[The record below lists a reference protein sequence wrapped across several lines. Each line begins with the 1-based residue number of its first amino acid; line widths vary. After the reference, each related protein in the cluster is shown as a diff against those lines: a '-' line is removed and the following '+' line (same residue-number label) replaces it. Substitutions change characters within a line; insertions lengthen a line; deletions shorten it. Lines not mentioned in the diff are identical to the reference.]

1 MNKIEVRSQNLE
13 NRSDNVIYIVWHL
26 VCKFITKYEIRYTRY
41 DIRVKEGRRIVIM
54 KKKEEARDNKT
65 EKDEE
70 IREKKTQKKEKEGIK
85 EKVKEEEKKQEEGF
99 GEPDLP
105 VLFVWF
111 ISMLNGKA
119 WEYLGLI
126 MNPETKE
133 INKDLKK
140 AKIAIDTVAFLFDQI
155 RGDLKPEDFK
165 RIENSL
171 ANLRMNYVEK
181 LKES

>member
-1 MNKIEVRSQNLE
+1 MKEKKDQ
-13 NRSDNVIYIVWHL
+13 
-26 VCKFITKYEIRYTRY
+26 TKN
-41 DIRVKEGRRIVIM
+41 
-54 KKKEEARDNKT
+54 NKT

-70 IREKKTQKKEKEGIK
+70 IKEKKAQKEEKEGIK
-85 EKVKEEEKKQEEGF
+85 EKAKEEEKKQEEGF
-99 GEPDLP
+99 KEPDLP

-111 ISMLNGKA
+111 ISMLSGKA

-126 MNPETKE
+126 MNTETKE

-140 AKIAIDTVAFLFDQI
+140 AKIAIDAVAFLYDQI
-155 RGDLKPEDFK
+155 RDDLNPEDFK
-165 RIENSL
+165 RIENLL

>member
-1 MNKIEVRSQNLE
+1 MKEKKDQTKNNK
-13 NRSDNVIYIVWHL
+13 
-26 VCKFITKYEIRYTRY
+26 TKTDEEI
-41 DIRVKEGRRIVIM
+41 KEKSEEI
-54 KKKEEARDNKT
+54 KEEA
-65 EKDEE
+65 
-70 IREKKTQKKEKEGIK
+70 
-85 EKVKEEEKKQEEGF
+85 KEEEKKQEEHF
-99 GEPDLP
+99 KEPDLP

-111 ISMLNGKA
+111 ISMLSGKA

-140 AKIAIDTVAFLFDQI
+140 AKIAIDTIVFLYDQI
-155 RGDLKPEDFK
+155 KDDLNPEDFK
-165 RIENSL
+165 RIESLL

>member
-1 MNKIEVRSQNLE
+1 
-13 NRSDNVIYIVWHL
+13 
-26 VCKFITKYEIRYTRY
+26 
-41 DIRVKEGRRIVIM
+41 M
-54 KKKEEARDNKT
+54 KKEEEARDKKT

-70 IREKKTQKKEKEGIK
+70 RKEKKTQKEEKEGIK
-85 EKVKEEEKKQEEGF
+85 EKAKKEEKKQEEALK
-99 GEPDLP
+99 EPDLP

-111 ISMLNGKA
+111 ISMLSGKA

-140 AKIAIDTVAFLFDQI
+140 AKIAIDTVAFLYDQI
-155 RGDLKPEDFK
+155 KDGLNPEDFK
-165 RIENSL
+165 RIENLL

-181 LKES
+181 LREL

>member
-1 MNKIEVRSQNLE
+1 M
-13 NRSDNVIYIVWHL
+13 
-26 VCKFITKYEIRYTRY
+26 
-41 DIRVKEGRRIVIM
+41 
-54 KKKEEARDNKT
+54 KEEETSNENTK
-65 EKDEE
+65 KNEE
-70 IREKKTQKKEKEGIK
+70 IKDDKVQNEEKEDEIK
-85 EKVKEEEKKQEEGF
+85 EKTKKDEKKPEEGF
-99 GEPDLP
+99 KEPDLP

-111 ISMLNGKA
+111 ISMLSGKA

-140 AKIAIDTVAFLFDQI
+140 AKIVIDSLAFLYDQI
-155 RGDLKPEDFK
+155 KNDLNPEDFK
-165 RIENSL
+165 RIESLL

>member
-1 MNKIEVRSQNLE
+1 MKEKKDQ
-13 NRSDNVIYIVWHL
+13 
-26 VCKFITKYEIRYTRY
+26 TKN
-41 DIRVKEGRRIVIM
+41 
-54 KKKEEARDNKT
+54 NKT

-70 IREKKTQKKEKEGIK
+70 IKEKKAQKEEKEGIK
-85 EKVKEEEKKQEEGF
+85 EKAKEEEKKQEEGF
-99 GEPDLP
+99 KEPDLP

-111 ISMLNGKA
+111 ISMLSGKA

-126 MNPETKE
+126 MNTETKE

-140 AKIAIDTVAFLFDQI
+140 AKIAIDTVAFLYDQI
-155 RGDLKPEDFK
+155 RDDLNPEDFK
-165 RIENSL
+165 RIENLL

>member
-1 MNKIEVRSQNLE
+1 M
-13 NRSDNVIYIVWHL
+13 
-26 VCKFITKYEIRYTRY
+26 
-41 DIRVKEGRRIVIM
+41 
-54 KKKEEARDNKT
+54 KKEEEVRDKKA
-65 EKDEE
+65 EKNEE
-70 IREKKTQKKEKEGIK
+70 RKEKKTQKEEKEGIK
-85 EKVKEEEKKQEEGF
+85 EKAKKEEKKQEESF
-99 GEPDLP
+99 KEPDLP

-111 ISMLNGKA
+111 ISMLSGKS

-140 AKIAIDTVAFLFDQI
+140 AKIVIDTVAFLYDQI
-155 RGDLKPEDFK
+155 KDDLNPEDFK
-165 RIENSL
+165 RIDNLL

>member
-1 MNKIEVRSQNLE
+1 
-13 NRSDNVIYIVWHL
+13 
-26 VCKFITKYEIRYTRY
+26 
-41 DIRVKEGRRIVIM
+41 M
-54 KKKEEARDNKT
+54 KKGEEARDNKT
-65 EKDEE
+65 KKDEE
-70 IREKKTQKKEKEGIK
+70 IKEKKVQKEGKEETKEKD
-85 EKVKEEEKKQEEGF
+85 KEEEKKQEEGF
-99 GEPDLP
+99 KEPDLP

-111 ISMLNGKA
+111 ISMLSGKA

-140 AKIAIDTVAFLFDQI
+140 AKIAIDTVAFLYDQI
-155 RGDLKPEDFK
+155 KDDLNPEDFK
-165 RIENSL
+165 RTENLL

>member
-1 MNKIEVRSQNLE
+1 
-13 NRSDNVIYIVWHL
+13 
-26 VCKFITKYEIRYTRY
+26 
-41 DIRVKEGRRIVIM
+41 M
-54 KKKEEARDNKT
+54 KKGEEARDNKI

-70 IREKKTQKKEKEGIK
+70 VKEEKAQKEEEEEGPKEKT
-85 EKVKEEEKKQEEGF
+85 KEEEKKQEEHF
-99 GEPDLP
+99 KEPDLP

-111 ISMLNGKA
+111 ISMLSGKA

-126 MNPETKE
+126 MNSETKE

-140 AKIAIDTVAFLFDQI
+140 AKIAIDTVAFLYDQI
-155 RGDLKPEDFK
+155 KDDLNPEDFK
-165 RIENSL
+165 RIENLL

>member
-1 MNKIEVRSQNLE
+1 
-13 NRSDNVIYIVWHL
+13 
-26 VCKFITKYEIRYTRY
+26 
-41 DIRVKEGRRIVIM
+41 M
-54 KKKEEARDNKT
+54 KKEEEARDNKIK
-65 EKDEE
+65 KDEE
-70 IREKKTQKKEKEGIK
+70 LKEKKVQKEEKEETKEKA
-85 EKVKEEEKKQEEGF
+85 KEEEKKQEEGF
-99 GEPDLP
+99 KEPDLP

-111 ISMLNGKA
+111 ISMLSGKA

-140 AKIAIDTVAFLFDQI
+140 AKIAIDTVAFLYDQI
-155 RGDLKPEDFK
+155 KDDLNPEDFK
-165 RIENSL
+165 RIENLL

>member
-1 MNKIEVRSQNLE
+1 
-13 NRSDNVIYIVWHL
+13 
-26 VCKFITKYEIRYTRY
+26 
-41 DIRVKEGRRIVIM
+41 M
-54 KKKEEARDNKT
+54 KKEEEARDNKT

-70 IREKKTQKKEKEGIK
+70 IKEEKAQKEEKEGIK
-85 EKVKEEEKKQEEGF
+85 EKTKEEEKKQEEHF
-99 GEPDLP
+99 KEPDLP

-111 ISMLNGKA
+111 ISMLSGKA

-126 MNPETKE
+126 MNSETKE

-140 AKIAIDTVAFLFDQI
+140 AKITIDTVAFLYDQI
-155 RGDLKPEDFK
+155 KDDLNPEDFK
-165 RIENSL
+165 RIENLL

>member
-1 MNKIEVRSQNLE
+1 
-13 NRSDNVIYIVWHL
+13 
-26 VCKFITKYEIRYTRY
+26 
-41 DIRVKEGRRIVIM
+41 M
-54 KKKEEARDNKT
+54 KKEEEARDKKT

-70 IREKKTQKKEKEGIK
+70 RKEKKTQKDEKEGIK
-85 EKVKEEEKKQEEGF
+85 EKAKKEEKKQEEGF
-99 GEPDLP
+99 KEPDLP

-111 ISMLNGKA
+111 ISMLSGKT

-140 AKIAIDTVAFLFDQI
+140 AKIAIDTVVFLYDQI
-155 RGDLKPEDFK
+155 KDDLNPEDFK
-165 RIENSL
+165 RIENLL

-181 LKES
+181 LKEL

>member
-1 MNKIEVRSQNLE
+1 MKEKKNQTENK
-13 NRSDNVIYIVWHL
+13 
-26 VCKFITKYEIRYTRY
+26 
-41 DIRVKEGRRIVIM
+41 
-54 KKKEEARDNKT
+54 KT

-70 IREKKTQKKEKEGIK
+70 IEEKKVQKEEKEETK
-85 EKVKEEEKKQEEGF
+85 EKVKEEEKKQEEHF
-99 GEPDLP
+99 KEPDLP

-111 ISMLNGKA
+111 ISMLSGKA

-126 MNPETKE
+126 MNPETKK

-140 AKIAIDTVAFLFDQI
+140 AKIAIDTVAFLYDQI
-155 RGDLKPEDFK
+155 KDDLNPEDFK
-165 RIENSL
+165 RIENLL

>member
-1 MNKIEVRSQNLE
+1 MR
-13 NRSDNVIYIVWHL
+13 
-26 VCKFITKYEIRYTRY
+26 
-41 DIRVKEGRRIVIM
+41 GRRIVIM
-54 KKKEEARDNKT
+54 KKEEKVRDNKT

-70 IREKKTQKKEKEGIK
+70 IKEKKVQKEEKEETK
-85 EKVKEEEKKQEEGF
+85 EKVKEEEKKQEEHF
-99 GEPDLP
+99 KEPDLP

-111 ISMLNGKA
+111 ISMLSGKA

-140 AKIAIDTVAFLFDQI
+140 AKIAIDTVAFLYDQI
-155 RGDLKPEDFK
+155 KDDLNPEDFK
-165 RIENSL
+165 RIENLL

>member
-1 MNKIEVRSQNLE
+1 
-13 NRSDNVIYIVWHL
+13 
-26 VCKFITKYEIRYTRY
+26 
-41 DIRVKEGRRIVIM
+41 M

-65 EKDEE
+65 GKDEE
-70 IREKKTQKKEKEGIK
+70 IKEEKAQKEKKEEIK
-85 EKVKEEEKKQEEGF
+85 EKAKEEEKKQEEGF
-99 GEPDLP
+99 KEPDLP

-140 AKIAIDTVAFLFDQI
+140 AKITIDTVAFLYDQI
-155 RGDLKPEDFK
+155 KDDLKPEDFK
-165 RIENSL
+165 RIENLLS
-171 ANLRMNYVEK
+171 NLRMNYVEK

>member
-1 MNKIEVRSQNLE
+1 M
-13 NRSDNVIYIVWHL
+13 
-26 VCKFITKYEIRYTRY
+26 
-41 DIRVKEGRRIVIM
+41 M
-54 KKKEEARDNKT
+54 KKEEEARDKKT

-70 IREKKTQKKEKEGIK
+70 IKQKKTQKDEKEEIK
-85 EKVKEEEKKQEEGF
+85 EKAKKEEKKQEESF
-99 GEPDLP
+99 KEPDLP

-111 ISMLNGKA
+111 ISMLNGKT

-140 AKIAIDTVAFLFDQI
+140 AKIAIDTVAFLYDQI
-155 RGDLKPEDFK
+155 KDDLNPEDFK
-165 RIENSL
+165 RIENLL

>member
-1 MNKIEVRSQNLE
+1 M
-13 NRSDNVIYIVWHL
+13 
-26 VCKFITKYEIRYTRY
+26 
-41 DIRVKEGRRIVIM
+41 
-54 KKKEEARDNKT
+54 KKEEEARNEKA
-65 EKDEE
+65 EKDEKIE
-70 IREKKTQKKEKEGIK
+70 EKKVQKEDKKETK
-85 EKVKEEEKKQEEGF
+85 EKIKEEEKKPEEHF
-99 GEPDLP
+99 KEPDLP

-140 AKIAIDTVAFLFDQI
+140 AKITIDTVAFLYDQI
-155 RGDLKPEDFK
+155 KNDLNPEDFK
-165 RIENSL
+165 RIENLL

>member
-1 MNKIEVRSQNLE
+1 M
-13 NRSDNVIYIVWHL
+13 
-26 VCKFITKYEIRYTRY
+26 
-41 DIRVKEGRRIVIM
+41 
-54 KKKEEARDNKT
+54 KKEEETRDKKR

-70 IREKKTQKKEKEGIK
+70 RKEKKTQKEEKEEIK
-85 EKVKEEEKKQEEGF
+85 EKAQKEEKKQEEGF
-99 GEPDLP
+99 KEPDLP

-111 ISMLNGKA
+111 ISMLSGKT

-140 AKIAIDTVAFLFDQI
+140 AKIAIDTVAFLYDQI
-155 RGDLKPEDFK
+155 KNDLNPEDFK
-165 RIENSL
+165 RIENLL

>member
-1 MNKIEVRSQNLE
+1 
-13 NRSDNVIYIVWHL
+13 
-26 VCKFITKYEIRYTRY
+26 
-41 DIRVKEGRRIVIM
+41 M
-54 KKKEEARDNKT
+54 KKEKVREKKT

-70 IREKKTQKKEKEGIK
+70 IKEKKAK
-85 EKVKEEEKKQEEGF
+85 EKVKEEEKKQEEHF
-99 GEPDLP
+99 KEPDLP

-111 ISMLNGKA
+111 ISMLSGKA

-126 MNPETKE
+126 MNSETKE

-140 AKIAIDTVAFLFDQI
+140 AKIAIDTVAFLYDQI
-155 RGDLKPEDFK
+155 KDDLNPEDFK
-165 RIENSL
+165 RIENLL

>member
-1 MNKIEVRSQNLE
+1 
-13 NRSDNVIYIVWHL
+13 
-26 VCKFITKYEIRYTRY
+26 
-41 DIRVKEGRRIVIM
+41 M
-54 KKKEEARDNKT
+54 KKEEEARDKKT

-70 IREKKTQKKEKEGIK
+70 RKQKKTQKEEKEGIK
-85 EKVKEEEKKQEEGF
+85 EKAKKEEKKQEESF
-99 GEPDLP
+99 KEPDLP

-111 ISMLNGKA
+111 ISMLSGKT

-140 AKIAIDTVAFLFDQI
+140 AKIAIDTVAFLYDQI
-155 RGDLKPEDFK
+155 KDDLNPEDFK
-165 RIENSL
+165 RIENLL

>member
-1 MNKIEVRSQNLE
+1 MNIFYDGRKL
-13 NRSDNVIYIVWHL
+13 VIV
-26 VCKFITKYEIRYTRY
+26 
-41 DIRVKEGRRIVIM
+41 
-54 KKKEEARDNKT
+54 KKEEERNNKT
-65 EKDEE
+65 GKDKE
-70 IREKKTQKKEKEGIK
+70 IKEKKAQKEEREGIK
-85 EKVKEEEKKQEEGF
+85 EKAKEEKKQEEGF
-99 GEPDLP
+99 KEPDLS

-140 AKIAIDTVAFLFDQI
+140 AKIAIDTVAFLYDQI
-155 RGDLKPEDFK
+155 RDDLNPEDFK
-165 RIENSL
+165 RIENLL

>member
-1 MNKIEVRSQNLE
+1 MKEKKDQIKNDKIE
-13 NRSDNVIYIVWHL
+13 
-26 VCKFITKYEIRYTRY
+26 
-41 DIRVKEGRRIVIM
+41 
-54 KKKEEARDNKT
+54 
-65 EKDEE
+65 
-70 IREKKTQKKEKEGIK
+70 KEKEIK
-85 EKVKEEEKKQEEGF
+85 EKKVQKEEKKETKGKVKEEGKEQEEHF
-99 GEPDLP
+99 KEPDLP

-111 ISMLNGKA
+111 ISMLSGKA

-140 AKIAIDTVAFLFDQI
+140 AKIAIDTVAFLYDQVKD
-155 RGDLKPEDFK
+155 DLNPEDFK
-165 RIENSL
+165 RIENLL

>member
-1 MNKIEVRSQNLE
+1 
-13 NRSDNVIYIVWHL
+13 
-26 VCKFITKYEIRYTRY
+26 
-41 DIRVKEGRRIVIM
+41 M
-54 KKKEEARDNKT
+54 KKKEEVREEKT

-70 IREKKTQKKEKEGIK
+70 IKEKKVQKEEKEETK
-85 EKVKEEEKKQEEGF
+85 DKVKEEEKKQEEHF
-99 GEPDLP
+99 KEPDLP

-111 ISMLNGKA
+111 ISMLSGKA

-133 INKDLKK
+133 INKDIKK
-140 AKIAIDTVAFLFDQI
+140 AKIAIDTVAFLYDQI
-155 RGDLKPEDFK
+155 KNDLNPEDFK
-165 RIENSL
+165 RIENLL

>member
-1 MNKIEVRSQNLE
+1 
-13 NRSDNVIYIVWHL
+13 
-26 VCKFITKYEIRYTRY
+26 
-41 DIRVKEGRRIVIM
+41 M
-54 KKKEEARDNKT
+54 KKEEEARDKKT

-70 IREKKTQKKEKEGIK
+70 IKEGKTQKEEKEETE
-85 EKVKEEEKKQEEGF
+85 EKEKKQEEDF
-99 GEPDLP
+99 KEPDLP

-111 ISMLNGKA
+111 ISMLSGKT

-140 AKIAIDTVAFLFDQI
+140 AKIAIDTVAFLYDQI
-155 RGDLKPEDFK
+155 KDDLNPEDFK
-165 RIENSL
+165 RIENLL